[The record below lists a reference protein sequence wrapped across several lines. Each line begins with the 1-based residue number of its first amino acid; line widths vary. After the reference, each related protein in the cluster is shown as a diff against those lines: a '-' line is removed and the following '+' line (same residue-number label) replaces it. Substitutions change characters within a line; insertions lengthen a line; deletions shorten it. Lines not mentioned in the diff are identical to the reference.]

1 MRAIVTGAA
10 QGLGAGIAARLAHD
24 GAAVALVD
32 RDPSVLAAAAA
43 LAPAD
48 SGGPVLGLVA
58 DVADEAAVDAAV
70 DAALERLGGID
81 LLVCC
86 AGIGGPDAAVV
97 DLDPADF
104 RRTLEVNLVGAF
116 LCCRRVARAMI
127 DAGEGGAIVNV
138 GSLFGQQGVPHG
150 AAYCASKGGVALLTH
165 SLAAELA
172 PHGIRVNTIA
182 PGHMA
187 TEMHFDELRAR
198 AQRGGT
204 TFAAEVERSRADV
217 PLGRHGT
224 GDDLGGVVRWLA
236 SPDAGY
242 VTGQTIAVNGGLL
255 FS

>member
-1 MRAIVTGAA
+1 MRAVVTGAA
-10 QGLGAGIAARLAHD
+10 QGLGAGIATRLVRD

-32 RDPSVLAAAAA
+32 RDPSVVEAARG
-43 LAPAD
+43 LAPD
-48 SGGPVLGLVA
+48 GSGAPVIGLVA
-58 DVADEAAVDAAV
+58 DVADEAAVEQAV
-70 DAALERLGGID
+70 GEAFARLGGVD
-81 LLVCC
+81 LLVNC

-97 DLDPADF
+97 DTDPAAF
-104 RRTLEVNLVGAF
+104 RHTLEVNLVGTF
-116 LCCRRVARAMI
+116 LFCRLVGRAMI
-127 DAGEGGAIVNV
+127 EAGDGGAIVNV
-138 GSLFGQQGVPHG
+138 GSLFGQQGVPNG
-150 AAYCASKGGVALLTH
+150 AAYCASKGGVVLLTH

-198 AQRGGT
+198 AERAGT
-204 TFAAEVERSRADV
+204 TFEAQVEQSRADV

-224 GDDLGGVVRWLA
+224 GDDLGGVVAWLA